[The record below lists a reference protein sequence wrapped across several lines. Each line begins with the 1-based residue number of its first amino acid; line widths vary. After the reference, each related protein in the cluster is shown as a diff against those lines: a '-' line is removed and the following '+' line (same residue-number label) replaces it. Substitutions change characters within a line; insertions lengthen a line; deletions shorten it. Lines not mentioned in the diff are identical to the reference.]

1 MILTAIERTFGLNG
15 ANSSFF
21 CVLKGNQVHC
31 WWVIL
36 LLKDKVI
43 VITGASSGI
52 GAKLA
57 VEAAKQ
63 GAITVLTGRNEIN
76 LRQTVKQIGS
86 SASYYAMD
94 VADAAHIEKVF
105 QEIAHTYGRID
116 ILVNNAGFGIFASI
130 EELSLE
136 QFEKMMDTNYMGVV
150 RCTKAVLPIMKA
162 AGKGHI
168 VNVASLAGMIGS
180 AKSTSYSA
188 TKHAVLGFTNS
199 LRMELRGTS
208 IAVSSVN
215 PGPIATEFFNIADP
229 NGTYVRNINWLMM
242 KPEYVV
248 SKMIRLLHTQRA
260 ELNLPPLSAFAL
272 KLYGLC
278 PRFIDKVAGKW
289 LNKK

>member
-1 MILTAIERTFGLNG
+1 
-15 ANSSFF
+15 
-21 CVLKGNQVHC
+21 
-31 WWVIL
+31 VIL

-57 VEAAKQ
+57 VEAAKH